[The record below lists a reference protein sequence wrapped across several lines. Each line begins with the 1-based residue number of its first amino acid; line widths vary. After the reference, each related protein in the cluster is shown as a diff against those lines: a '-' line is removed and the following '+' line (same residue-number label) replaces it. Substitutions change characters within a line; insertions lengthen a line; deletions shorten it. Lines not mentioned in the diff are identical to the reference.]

1 MEILSVS
8 LKNFKSHQDRYFEF
22 QSGTNAI
29 CGENGAGKTSI
40 LEAIAWT
47 LFTYSD
53 YSKKD
58 DLVRKGAKTAQ
69 VTVQFISSLDGR
81 TYQVQRCTRQGY
93 QLYDPQ
99 LNQKLDC
106 TKIDEVQC
114 WLRSHMRLA
123 ADTDLPKLFAETIG
137 IPQGS
142 FTTDF
147 LKRAGDRKKVFDPI
161 LRVEEYR
168 EAFSQSKELENYAK
182 SQVTQ
187 LEQIIAQYEVRL
199 QDWQELQQQQDILQ
213 GKIKEESAEL
223 ELLTVELDKLQKLK
237 ENLREKADKI
247 QQQRDQLQKLES
259 DISRQEHVNI
269 SLQKDLQKA
278 QSAASLCERNLE
290 SYRAYQQ
297 GESVRQE
304 LDAQGTAKQKLLRER
319 EGYQQRITQ
328 SQAELTKLQLQL
340 ENLQQIEVKFEEL
353 KPAIAQQEALE
364 SQQKKIAAELQ
375 ELQGQRLEQQS
386 LGKQVTKLQQQLRS
400 RSEKIKDL
408 QSLASVVDRIPEL
421 KRHCHRDREQL
432 SRIEAAKQFEASL
445 QQIVKSGTQKRDR
458 YLSQAQKLLEILPNG
473 ERVKEIRDILQ
484 MGASLHGEM
493 LGSLG
498 QILQDISGQVSA
510 PQLQQQL
517 DALEGELDR
526 AYQCK
531 AEYDTLEGKLRESN
545 QLRQEIQKQRDRI
558 LELNASLKADS
569 QLKTELEKIERHL
582 QALNDPRGKS
592 KLLAAQLQTAPSIRV
607 KYDRLQQGDGE
618 IREKIARIEAE
629 LTNFADLETRM
640 ESQKQLQQS
649 HRSGYLNYIKHED
662 EVKKLPSL
670 EGEVAKAIA
679 QLETLSAQRVA
690 MQASHDKLL
699 QSYNPQRLQEIEND
713 YNNKR
718 HRLAQLEGSLPP
730 KRQQLRVIQAQ
741 LATRQEVAA
750 KRDRANAELA
760 ERQKVQKFIS
770 NSRQVYN
777 QASPRI
783 TKYYL
788 DEISREADRLFR
800 ELIDRQNVALEWTED
815 YEIMVQEAGY
825 RRGFKSLS
833 GGEQMCAALA
843 VRLALLKILANIDVA
858 FFDEPTTNMDQYRRR
873 QLADA
878 IANIKTF
885 RQLFVISH
893 DDTFENMSN
902 IIHVKPNDPR

>member
-8 LKNFKSHQDRYFEF
+8 LKDFKSHQNRYFEF

-58 DLVRKGAKTAQ
+58 DLVRQGAKTAQ
-69 VTVQFISSLDGR
+69 VTVRFISSLDGR

-106 TKIDEVQC
+106 TKLDEVQC

-147 LKRAGDRKKVFDPI
+147 LKRTGDRKKVFDPI

-168 EAFSQSKELENYAK
+168 QAFSQSKDLENYAQ

-187 LEQIIAQYEVRL
+187 LEQQIAQYEVQL
-199 QDWQELQQQQDILQ
+199 QDWQELQQQQGQLQ
-213 GKIKEESAEL
+213 GQIEQESAEL
-223 ELLTVELDKLQKLK
+223 QQLTVELEKLQKLK
-237 ENLREKADKI
+237 DQLRKKAEQI
-247 QQQRDQLQKLES
+247 QQQKDQLQKLGNE
-259 DISRQEHVNI
+259 ISRQEHANMFLQK
-269 SLQKDLQKA
+269 SLQTA
-278 QSAASLCERNLE
+278 QSAASLCESNLE

-297 GESVRQE
+297 AESVLQE
-304 LDAQGTAKQKLLRER
+304 LDAQGTAKQNLLRER
-319 EGYQQRITQ
+319 DGYQQRINESKT
-328 SQAELTKLQLQL
+328 ELTHLQWQL
-340 ENLQQIEVKFEEL
+340 ENLQQVEVEIEGL

-364 SQQKKIAAELQ
+364 SQRQNIVEKLQ
-375 ELQGQRLEQQS
+375 EYRLERES
-386 LGKQVTKLQQQLRS
+386 LGKQVTKLQQKLQPLS
-400 RSEKIKDL
+400 GEIKHL
-408 QSLASVVDRIPEL
+408 QGLAPTIDRIGEL
-421 KRHCHRDREQL
+421 ERHCHRDREQL
-432 SRIEAAKQFEASL
+432 SRIAAAKQFEAEL

-458 YLSQAQKLLEILPNG
+458 YLAQAEKLLLMLDNG
-473 ERVKEIRDILQ
+473 EQVKAIRDVLQ

-493 LGSLG
+493 LASLG
-498 QILQDISGQVSA
+498 HILQDISGQVSA

-517 DALEGELDR
+517 HALQGQLDR
-526 AYQCK
+526 AYQCQ
-531 AEYDTLEGKLRESN
+531 ASFAILEGKMRESN
-545 QLRQEIQKQRDRI
+545 QLRQEIRQQRDRI

-569 QLKTELEKIERHL
+569 KLKTELEEIERHL
-582 QALNDPRGKS
+582 QALNDPGGRS
-592 KLLAAQLQTAPSIRV
+592 KILAAQLQTAPSIPSIRA
-607 KYDRLQQGDGE
+607 KYDKLQQSDGE
-618 IREKIARIEAE
+618 IREKIARIETK
-629 LTNFADLETRM
+629 LSKFADLETRI

-649 HRSGYLNYIKHED
+649 HRSGYWSYIKHSD
-662 EVKKLPSL
+662 EAKKLPTL
-670 EGEVAKAIA
+670 KREFQEAIA
-679 QLETLSAQRVA
+679 QLKTRSAQRVA
-690 MQASHDKLL
+690 MQAEHDKWL
-699 QSYNPQRLQEIEND
+699 QSYNPQQLQEIEND

-718 HRLAQLEGSLPP
+718 HRLAQLGGSLPP
-730 KRQQLRVIQAQ
+730 KRDRLTEIQAQ
-741 LATRQEVAA
+741 LATLEEVAA
-750 KRDRANAELA
+750 KRDRAKAELE
-760 ERQKVQKFIS
+760 ERQEVQKFIRDT
-770 NSRQVYN
+770 RQVYN

-800 ELIDRQNVALEWTED
+800 ELLDRQNVALEWTEE
-815 YEIMVQEAGY
+815 YEIMVQESGHW
-825 RRGFKSLS
+825 RNFKSLS

-843 VRLALLKILANIDVA
+843 VRLALMKILANIDVA

-902 IIHVKPNDPR
+902 IIHVQPHEP

>member
-22 QSGTNAI
+22 KSGTNAI

-53 YSKKD
+53 YSKD

-93 QLYDPQ
+93 KLYDPQ

-106 TKIDEVQC
+106 TKLDDVQC
-114 WLRSHMRLA
+114 WLRSQMRLA

-147 LKRAGDRKKVFDPI
+147 LKRTADRKKVFDPI

-168 EAFSQSKELENYAK
+168 QAFNQSKDLENYAK

-187 LEQIIAQYEVRL
+187 LEQEIAQYDVQM
-199 QDWQELQQQQDILQ
+199 QDWQELQQQRDRLQ

-223 ELLTVELDKLQKLK
+223 ELLTVELEKLQLLK
-237 ENLREKADKI
+237 DQLTATAEQI
-247 QQQRDQLQKLES
+247 QRQRNQLQKLENE
-259 DISRQEHVNI
+259 INRQEQVNNFLQK
-269 SLQKDLQKA
+269 SLQTA
-278 QSAASLCERNLE
+278 QDAASLCESNLE

-297 GESVRQE
+297 AESVRQE
-304 LDAQGTAKQKLLRER
+304 LDAQNTAKQKFLRER
-319 EGYQQRITQ
+319 DGYQQRITQ
-328 SQAELTKLQLQL
+328 SQAELTQVQLQL
-340 ENLQQIEVKFEEL
+340 ENLQQVEVEIERL

-364 SQQKKIAAELQ
+364 SQQKKIAAQLQ
-375 ELQGQRLEQQS
+375 QLQIEGLEQQR
-386 LGKQVTKLQQQLRS
+386 LGQQLTKIQQKLQPLLR
-400 RSEKIKDL
+400 EIKHL
-408 QSLASVVDRIPEL
+408 QSLAPVVDRIPEL
-421 KRHCHRDREQL
+421 ERHCHRYREQL
-432 SRIEAAKQFEASL
+432 SLIAAAKQFEADL

-458 YLSQAQKLLEILPNG
+458 YLAQAEKLLLMLHKVEQ
-473 ERVKEIRDILQ
+473 VKAIREVLQ

-493 LGSLG
+493 LASLG

-517 DALEGELDR
+517 QALQGQLDR
-526 AYQCK
+526 AYQLK
-531 AEYDTLEGKLRESN
+531 ASFTTLEAKMREST
-545 QLRQEIQKQRDRI
+545 QLRQETQQLRDRI
-558 LELNASLKADS
+558 LELNAALKADPT
-569 QLKTELEKIERHL
+569 LTKDGKEIERHL
-582 QALNDPRGKS
+582 QALNDPRGRS
-592 KLLAAQLQTAPSIRV
+592 KLLADKLQTAPQIRA

-618 IREKIARIEAE
+618 IRKKIDRIDGE
-629 LTNFADLETRM
+629 LANFADLETRL
-640 ESQKQLQQS
+640 ESQKQLQLL
-649 HRSGYLNYIKHED
+649 HRSGYLSYIKHED
-662 EVKKLPSL
+662 EAKKLPTFK
-670 EGEVAKAIA
+670 GEFQEAIA
-679 QLETLSAQRVA
+679 QLETRSRERVA
-690 MQASHDKLL
+690 MQAEHDKLL

-713 YNNKR
+713 YNTKS
-718 HRLAQLEGSLPP
+718 HRRAQLEGSLPP
-730 KRQQLRVIQAQ
+730 KRQQLTVLLAQ
-741 LATRQEVAA
+741 LAIRQQVAE
-750 KRDRANAELA
+750 KRDRAKTELA
-760 ERQKVQKFIS
+760 ERQKVQKFIRD
-770 NSRQVYN
+770 SRQVYN

-800 ELIDRQNVALEWTED
+800 ELLDRQNVALEWTED
-815 YEIMVQEAGY
+815 YEIMVQESGY
-825 RRGFKSLS
+825 RRNFKSLS

-843 VRLALLKILANIDVA
+843 VRLALMKILADIDVA
-858 FFDEPTTNMDQYRRR
+858 FFDEPTTNMDQSRRR

>member
-53 YSKKD
+53 YSNKD

-69 VTVQFISSLDGR
+69 VTVQFISSLDER
-81 TYQVQRCTRQGY
+81 TYQVQRCTRKGY

-106 TKIDEVQC
+106 TKLDEVQC
-114 WLRSHMRLA
+114 WLRSQMRLA

-168 EAFSQSKELENYAK
+168 QAFSQSKDLENYAQ
-182 SQVTQ
+182 SQVTE
-187 LEQIIAQYEVRL
+187 LEQQIAQYNVQL
-199 QDWQELQQQQDILQ
+199 QDWQELQQQQGQLQ
-213 GKIKEESAEL
+213 GQIEQESGELQQLSVEL
-223 ELLTVELDKLQKLK
+223 E
-237 ENLREKADKI
+237 KI
-247 QQQRDQLQKLES
+247 QLLKDELTATAKQIQQLESQLQKLENETN
-259 DISRQEHVNI
+259 RQEQAQKFLEKP
-269 SLQKDLQKA
+269 LQTA
-278 QSAASLCERNLE
+278 QSAASLCQRNLE

-297 GESVRQE
+297 AESVLQE
-304 LDAQGTAKQKLLRER
+304 LDAQGAAKQKLLRER

-328 SQAELTKLQLQL
+328 SQAELTQLQLQL
-340 ENLQQIEVKFEEL
+340 ENLQQVVLEIEQL
-353 KPAIAQQEALE
+353 KPEIAQQEALE
-364 SQQKKIAAELQ
+364 LQEKKIAAELQ
-375 ELQGQRLEQQS
+375 QLQGYRLEQQS
-386 LGKQVTKLQQQLRS
+386 LGKQLTKIQQKLQPLS
-400 RSEKIKDL
+400 AEIKHL
-408 QSLASVVDRIPEL
+408 QSLAPLVNQIREL
-421 KRHCHRDREQL
+421 ERNRNRYQEQL
-432 SRIEAAKQFEASL
+432 SRIAAAKQFEADL
-445 QQIVKSGTQKRDR
+445 QEIVKSGAEKRDR
-458 YLSQAQKLLEILPNG
+458 YLSQAEKLLLILHDR
-473 ERVKEIRDILQ
+473 EQVKAIRETLQ

-517 DALEGELDR
+517 QALQGQLNE

-531 AEYDTLEGKLRESN
+531 ASFATLEAKMREES
-545 QLRQEIQKQRDRI
+545 QLRQEIQQLRDRI
-558 LELNASLKADS
+558 LSLNARLQADS
-569 QLKTELEKIERHL
+569 QLKTQQGEIQQHL
-582 QALNDPRGKS
+582 QALNDPRGRS
-592 KLLAAQLQTAPSIRV
+592 KLLAAQLQAAASIRA
-607 KYDRLQQGDGE
+607 KYDRLQEGDRE
-618 IREKIARIEAE
+618 IKEKINRLDEE
-629 LTNFADLETRM
+629 LANFADWETRI
-640 ESQKQLQQS
+640 ESQKQQQQL
-649 HRSGYLNYIKHED
+649 HRSGYLSYIKHED
-662 EVKKLPSL
+662 EAKKLQIL
-670 EGEVAKAIA
+670 ERELAEARA

-690 MQASHDKLL
+690 TQAEQEKLS
-699 QSYNPQRLQEIEND
+699 QSYNRQRLQEIEND
-713 YNNKR
+713 YNTKR

-730 KRQQLRVIQAQ
+730 KRHQLTVVQAQ
-741 LATRQEVAA
+741 LATRQQVAE
-750 KRDRANAELA
+750 KRDRAKTELA
-760 ERQKVQKFIS
+760 ERQKVNQFIRDT
-770 NSRQVYN
+770 RQVYN

-800 ELIDRQNVALEWTED
+800 ELLDRQNVALEWTED
-815 YEIMVQEAGY
+815 YEIMVQESGH

-858 FFDEPTTNMDQYRRR
+858 FFDEPTTNMDQSRRR

-902 IIHVKPNDPR
+902 IIHVKPHDP

>member
-53 YSKKD
+53 YSKD

-69 VTVQFISSLDGR
+69 VTVQFISSLDSR

-93 QLYDPQ
+93 KLYDPQ
-99 LNQKLDC
+99 LNQKIDC
-106 TKIDEVQC
+106 TKLDDVQC

-168 EAFSQSKELENYAK
+168 QAFNQSKELENYAQF
-182 SQVTQ
+182 QVTQ
-187 LEQIIAQYEVRL
+187 LEQEIAKYDVQL
-199 QDWQELQQQQDILQ
+199 QDWQELQQQQGQLQ
-213 GKIKEESAEL
+213 GQIEQESREL
-223 ELLTVELDKLQKLK
+223 QQLTVELEKLQGLK
-237 ENLREKADKI
+237 NQLTATAEQI
-247 QQQRDQLQKLES
+247 QQQRDQLQKLENE
-259 DISRQEHVNI
+259 INRQEQANNFLQK
-269 SLQKDLQKA
+269 SLQTA
-278 QSAASLCERNLE
+278 QSAASLCESNLQ

-297 GESVRQE
+297 AESVLQE
-304 LDAQGTAKQKLLRER
+304 LDAQGAAKQKLLRER
-319 EGYQQRITQ
+319 EGYQQRITE
-328 SQAELTKLQLQL
+328 SQAELTQLQLQL
-340 ENLQQIEVKFEEL
+340 ENLQQVEVEIEGL

-364 SQQKKIAAELQ
+364 SQRQKVAAELQ

-386 LGKQVTKLQQQLRS
+386 LGKQVTKLQQKLQPLS
-400 RSEKIKDL
+400 GEIKHL
-408 QSLASVVDRIPEL
+408 QSLAPAIARIGEL
-421 KRHCHRDREQL
+421 ERHCHRDREQL
-432 SRIEAAKQFEASL
+432 SRIAAAKQFEASL
-445 QQIVKSGTQKRDR
+445 QQIVKSGTQMRDR
-458 YLSQAQKLLEILPNG
+458 YLAEAEKLLLMLDNREQIQA
-473 ERVKEIRDILQ
+473 IRELLQ

-498 QILQDISGQVSA
+498 EILQDISGQVSA
-510 PQLQQQL
+510 PKLQQQL
-517 DALEGELDR
+517 QELQGQLDR

-531 AEYDTLEGKLRESN
+531 AEYATLEGKLRESN
-545 QLRQEIQKQRDRI
+545 QLRQEIQQQRDRI

-569 QLKTELEKIERHL
+569 QLKTELEEIERHL
-582 QALNDPRGKS
+582 QALNDPRGRS
-592 KLLAAQLQTAPSIRV
+592 KLLAAQLQAAAAIQA
-607 KYDRLQQGDGE
+607 KCDRLQEGDRE
-618 IREKIARIEAE
+618 IKTKIARLDGE
-629 LTNFADLETRM
+629 LANFADLETNI
-640 ESQKQLQQS
+640 ESQKQLQQL
-649 HRSGYLNYIKHED
+649 HRSGYLLYIKHED
-662 EVKKLPSL
+662 EAKKLPTL
-670 EGEVAKAIA
+670 KGEFQEAIA
-679 QLETLSAQRVA
+679 QLKTRSAQRVA
-690 MQASHDKLL
+690 MQAEHEKLL
-699 QSYNPQRLQEIEND
+699 QSYNPQRLQEIEKD
-713 YNNKR
+713 YNNKK
-718 HRLAQLEGSLPP
+718 HRQAQLEGSLPP
-730 KRQQLRVIQAQ
+730 KRQQLTVIQAQ
-741 LATRQEVAA
+741 LATRQQVAE
-750 KRDRANAELA
+750 KRDRAKTELA
-760 ERQKVQKFIS
+760 ERQKVNQFI
-770 NSRQVYN
+770 RDTRKVYN

-800 ELIDRQNVALEWTED
+800 ELLDRQNVALEWTED

-858 FFDEPTTNMDQYRRR
+858 FFDEPTTNMDQSRRR

-902 IIHVKPNDPR
+902 IIHVQPHDLR